1 MSAARSRQE
10 SRIPMRMFVK
20 LSIPERGKFE
30 LAHTVDISCH
40 GTRVASK
47 SFWKPNEQ
55 LLVQS
60 ISGSLTSRARV
71 AHCQPVADGTY
82 TVGLE
87 LYYPTGGWTAF
98 GDTDGRP

>member
-1 MSAARSRQE
+1 MRATRSRRE

-20 LSIPERGKFE
+20 LSIPEQGKFE

-40 GTRVASK
+40 GARVASK
-47 SFWKPNEQ
+47 SFWEPNEQ

-60 ISGSLTSRARV
+60 IRGNLHSRARV
-71 AHCQPVADGTY
+71 AHCQAVTDGSY

-87 LYYPTGGWTAF
+87 LYYPTGGWTGF
-98 GDTDGRP
+98 GEPSGQA